1 MDLECIVINRHELS
15 ARRRAVLGLVVGE
28 YVASAQPVGSKRL
41 VQKYNIGYSS
51 ATVRNELAALEKLG
65 YLTHPHTS
73 AGRVPTEKGYRY
85 FVEYLLAER
94 PLSLS
99 DQRMIRHQFHQASL
113 EVEQWVQLAA
123 AVLANT
129 TRSAALATV
138 PKAMRCRFKH
148 LELISVH
155 NNMVLLV
162 LVLLGG
168 SVKQQILHLDE
179 TLSQD
184 DLSKVSNLLNDV
196 LAQADAEEVGSRLTQ
211 LPALPMQIGQLAAD
225 IMAQMDCQ
233 SSDRVFSEG
242 LSHLLSEP
250 EFSDSGEA
258 VRVLQVLEQRPLLDP
273 ILDEM
278 REREGVQVLIGGEG
292 RWEELSR
299 ATLVLS
305 AYGVDQVH
313 GMLGVLG
320 PLRMPYSRTISAVR
334 YVADLMSDLVEEWYG

>member
-1 MDLECIVINRHELS
+1 LTHRDELS
-15 ARRRAVLGLVVGE
+15 ARRRAVLGLVIGD
-28 YVASAQPVGSKRL
+28 YVASAQPVGSSHL
-41 VQKYNIGYSS
+41 VKKYNIGFSP
-51 ATVRNELAALEKLG
+51 ATVRSELAALEQLG

-113 EVEQWVQLAA
+113 EVEQWVHLAA

-138 PKAMRCRFKH
+138 PKALRCRFKH
-148 LELISVH
+148 LELISIR
-155 NNMVLLV
+155 NNTVLLV

-168 SVKQQILHLDE
+168 TVKQHILHLDE
-179 TLSQD
+179 TLSQE
-184 DLSKVSNLLNDV
+184 DLSKTSNLLNDV
-196 LAQADAEEVGSRLTQ
+196 LAQADAEDMGNRLTQ
-211 LPALPMQIGQLAAD
+211 LPALPMQIGQLVAD
-225 IMAQMDCQ
+225 VMARMDCQ
-233 SSDRVFSEG
+233 SSDQVFSEG
-242 LSHLLSEP
+242 LAHLLGEP
-250 EFSDSGEA
+250 EFADSGEA
-258 VRVLQVLEQRPLLDP
+258 LRVLQVLEQRPLLDP
-273 ILDEM
+273 ILEEM
-278 REREGVQVLIGGEG
+278 RERDGVQVLIGGEG
-292 RWEELSR
+292 RWDELSQ

-305 AYGVDQVH
+305 AYGIDEVH

-334 YVADLMSDLVEEWYG
+334 YVADLMSGLVQEWYG